1 MRDDTHEST
10 VDMDFTVVFYET
22 ELPEF
27 IHEKINPGPRCANH
41 FREHLSRHLG
51 KHLLRLAWRAIA
63 REQQQG
69 MRQPFLAGVE
79 ELIYKVRLDSNISRK
94 HVGDEPVGELVLRVE
109 HANHL
114 VFFNDEYGRGHN
126 RNRGR
131 HTNRL
136 ARNAPFSKKIAR
148 SKHRHNGFFANLINH
163 SELHAA
169 ILNVHDSLGGISLRE
184 DSFFS

>member
-1 MRDDTHEST
+1 
-10 VDMDFTVVFYET
+10 MDFTVVFYET

-41 FREHLSRHLG
+41 FREHLLRYFG

-69 MRQPFLAGVE
+69 ARQPFLAGVK
-79 ELIYKVRLDSNISRK
+79 ELVYKVRLDSNVSRE
-94 HVGDEPVGELVLRVE
+94 HVGDEAVRELVLCVE
-109 HANHL
+109 QANHL
-114 VFFNDEYGRGHN
+114 VFLNHEYGGR
-126 RNRGR
+126 RNRSR
-131 HTNRL
+131 HANGL

-148 SKHRHNGFFANLINH
+148 SKHRHNGFFTDLIDH

-169 ILNVHDSLGGISLRE
+169 FLNVHDRLGGITLRE
-184 DSFFS
+184 DGFFS